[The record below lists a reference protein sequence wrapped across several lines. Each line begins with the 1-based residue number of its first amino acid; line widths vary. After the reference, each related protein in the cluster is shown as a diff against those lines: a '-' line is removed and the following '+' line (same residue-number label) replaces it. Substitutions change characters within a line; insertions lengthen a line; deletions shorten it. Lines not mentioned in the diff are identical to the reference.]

1 MNNEQVKPNIKDQEI
16 YLLEK
21 EFEEHGFVENEKK
34 ILDAIQTLNEAQ
46 NGKEISQLLTIAALS
61 RMHGNQ
67 KDTIAVAWLNKAI
80 ELNPDNTMALKY
92 LSQYDWKNFSHLL
105 DQLVFPNIRET
116 DNRTAKRKIAEQY
129 INNCRAFLEQMED
142 EVAHIKKQRINATVY
157 DNKEA
162 VAKYETIEQTLKIV
176 IEKTSELLKSA
187 EEYAESI
194 SGVFHTSIYYES
206 VKTLIEELQEL
217 KKEWA
222 SLFVEEKEEK
232 QTTLSSLEQLE
243 QMVGLATV
251 KKRVQDFYQFL
262 SYQKARKKLGYMIQ
276 DELSLNMIFTG
287 NPGTGKTTLA
297 RLMAKIYHE
306 LGVLPSAEVVET
318 DRSQLIGGYMG
329 QTEEN
334 VRSVVKQAVGGV
346 LFIDEAYSLKR
357 EGQSGNDYGQTAID
371 TLVSLMTGS
380 EFGGKFAVILAGY
393 PEEMRQFLDGNHG
406 LRSRFPASNMIHLPD
421 YTPSELLAIGE
432 RMASSNDYVMT
443 EDGKKAL
450 LKRLEREQV
459 DESFGNARA
468 VRNIVLDAIF
478 SKGSRKSNQQEIL
491 KYTLLQELD
500 FVSDDKEKPI
510 NPATELNELIG
521 LSKVKEEI
529 KKIIAFV
536 KVQQLRQKKAQ
547 KNLPIQLHAV
557 FTGNPGTGK
566 TTVAKLYA
574 QFLKD
579 CGILK
584 RGHLV
589 VTSRAD
595 FVAGYVGQS
604 AIKTRK
610 KIREALGGV
619 LFIDEA
625 YSLLGNSGQDFGKE
639 VIDTLVMEM
648 TKHNENLVVILA
660 GYPNEI
666 TALLQSNPGLTSRF
680 KKFIH
685 FADYVAEELIDIMKM
700 YAAKYDYS
708 LSEEAISMLR
718 NQLPKVS
725 TEGNGRF
732 ATNIIDEAVQLQAL
746 RLSEQLEQ
754 GMEAD
759 VSTLIA
765 EDIENV
771 LQGYKRKIEE

>member
-1 MNNEQVKPNIKDQEI
+1 MNTEKMKINVRQHDI
-16 YLLEK
+16 LSFEK
-21 EFEEHGFVENEKK
+21 EFAENGFVKDVKPLLNK
-34 ILDAIQTLNEAQ
+34 IQELNEAQ
-46 NGKEISQLLTIAALS
+46 NPIEISQLLTIAALS

-80 ELNPDNTMALKY
+80 ELNSENTMALKY
-92 LSQYDWKNFSHLL
+92 LSQYDWKNFSSLL
-105 DQLVFPNIRET
+105 EQLVFPNIRET

-129 INNCRAFLEQMED
+129 INNCRTFLEQIEE
-142 EVAHIKKQRINATVY
+142 EVAHIKNQKKNAALY
-157 DNKEA
+157 ENKPA
-162 VAKYETIEQTLKIV
+162 VAKYEEMEETLGEV
-176 IEKTSELLKSA
+176 IEKTSALLKSA
-187 EEYAESI
+187 EEYEESI

-206 VKTLIEELQEL
+206 VKKLIEELQEL
-217 KKEWA
+217 KKEWTNLFIEEEQDDAA
-222 SLFVEEKEEK
+222 S
-232 QTTLSSLEQLE
+232 LSSLEELE
-243 QMVGLATV
+243 QMVGLDTV
-251 KKRVQDFYQFL
+251 KKRVRDFYQFL
-262 SYQKARKKLGYMIQ
+262 SYQKSRKKLGFMIQ

-421 YTPSELLAIGE
+421 YTPNELLAIGE
-432 RMASSNDYVMT
+432 RIVSANDYVLT
-443 EDGKKAL
+443 EDGKRAL
-450 LKRLEREQV
+450 LKRVEKEQV

-478 SKGSRKSNQQEIL
+478 SKGSRKSNDQEIL
-491 KYTLLQELD
+491 KYTLLQESD
-500 FVSDDKEKPI
+500 FVCEEENNSID
-510 NPATELNELIG
+510 PAKELNNLIG
-521 LSKVKEEI
+521 LAKVKEEI

-536 KVQQLRQKKAQ
+536 KVQQLRQTKAK

-625 YSLLGNSGQDFGKE
+625 YSLLGTSGQDFGKE

-648 TKHNENLVVILA
+648 TNHNENLVVILA
-660 GYPNEI
+660 GYPNE
-666 TALLQSNPGLTSRF
+666 TSALLQSNPGLTSRF

-685 FADYVAEELIDIMKM
+685 FDDYSPAELIEIMKM
-700 YAAKYDYS
+700 YAANYDYA
-708 LSEEAISMLR
+708 LSDEAITMLED
-718 NQLPKVS
+718 QLPTVS
-725 TEGNGRF
+725 TDGNGRF
-732 ATNIIDEAVQLQAL
+732 ATNIMDEAVQLQAL
-746 RLSEQLEQ
+746 RLSDQLEQ
-754 GMEAD
+754 GINPD
-759 VSTLIA
+759 VSTISA
-765 EDIENV
+765 DDIKYV
-771 LQGYKRKIEE
+771 LNGYRRKFEG

>member
-1 MNNEQVKPNIKDQEI
+1 MNTEKMKINVRQHDI
-16 YLLEK
+16 LSFEK
-21 EFEEHGFVENEKK
+21 EFAENGFVKDEKPLLNK
-34 ILDAIQTLNEAQ
+34 IQELNEAQ
-46 NGKEISQLLTIAALS
+46 NPIEISQLLTIAALS

-67 KDTIAVAWLNKAI
+67 KDTIAVTWLNKAI
-80 ELNPDNTMALKY
+80 ELNSENTMALKY
-92 LSQYDWKNFSHLL
+92 LSQYDWKNFSSLL
-105 DQLVFPNIRET
+105 EQLVFPNIRET

-129 INNCRAFLEQMED
+129 INNCRTFLEQIEE
-142 EVAHIKKQRINATVY
+142 EVAHIKNQKKNAALY
-157 DNKEA
+157 ENKPA
-162 VAKYETIEQTLKIV
+162 VAKYEEMEETLGEV
-176 IEKTSELLKSA
+176 IEKTSALLKSA
-187 EEYAESI
+187 EEYEESI

-206 VKTLIEELQEL
+206 VKKLIEELQEL
-217 KKEWA
+217 KKEWTNLFIEEEQGDAA
-222 SLFVEEKEEK
+222 S
-232 QTTLSSLEQLE
+232 LSSLEELE
-243 QMVGLATV
+243 QMVGLDTV
-251 KKRVQDFYQFL
+251 KKRVRDFYQFL
-262 SYQKARKKLGYMIQ
+262 SYQKSRKKLGFMIQ

-421 YTPSELLAIGE
+421 YTPNELLAIGE
-432 RMASSNDYVMT
+432 RIVSANDYVLT
-443 EDGKKAL
+443 EDGKRAL
-450 LKRLEREQV
+450 LKRVEKEQV

-478 SKGSRKSNQQEIL
+478 SKGSRKSNDQEIL
-491 KYTLLQELD
+491 KYTLLQESD
-500 FVSDDKEKPI
+500 FVCEEENNSID
-510 NPATELNELIG
+510 PAKELNNLIG
-521 LSKVKEEI
+521 LAKVKEEI

-536 KVQQLRQKKAQ
+536 KVQQLRQTKAK

-625 YSLLGNSGQDFGKE
+625 YSLLGTSGQDFGKE

-648 TKHNENLVVILA
+648 TNHNENLVVILA
-660 GYPNEI
+660 GYPNE
-666 TALLQSNPGLTSRF
+666 TSALLQSNPGLTSRF

-685 FADYVAEELIDIMKM
+685 FDDYSPAELIEIMKM
-700 YAAKYDYS
+700 YAANYDYA
-708 LSEEAISMLR
+708 LSDEAITMLED
-718 NQLPKVS
+718 QLPTVS
-725 TEGNGRF
+725 TDGNGRF
-732 ATNIIDEAVQLQAL
+732 ATNIMDEAVQLQAL
-746 RLSEQLEQ
+746 RLSDQLEQ
-754 GMEAD
+754 GINPD
-759 VSTLIA
+759 VSTISA
-765 EDIENV
+765 DDIKYV
-771 LQGYKRKIEE
+771 LNGYRRKFEG

>member
-1 MNNEQVKPNIKDQEI
+1 MNTENMKINVRQHDI
-16 YLLEK
+16 LSFEK
-21 EFEEHGFVENEKK
+21 EFAENGFVKDEKPLLNK
-34 ILDAIQTLNEAQ
+34 IQELNEAQ
-46 NGKEISQLLTIAALS
+46 NPIEISQLLTIAALS

-80 ELNPDNTMALKY
+80 ELNSENTMALKY
-92 LSQYDWKNFSHLL
+92 LSQYDWKNFSSLL
-105 DQLVFPNIRET
+105 EQLVFPNIRET

-129 INNCRAFLEQMED
+129 INNCRTFLEQIEE
-142 EVAHIKKQRINATVY
+142 EVAHIKNQKKNAALY
-157 DNKEA
+157 ENKPA
-162 VAKYETIEQTLKIV
+162 VAKYEEMEETLGEV
-176 IEKTSELLKSA
+176 IEKTSALLKSA
-187 EEYAESI
+187 EEYEESI

-206 VKTLIEELQEL
+206 VKKLIEELQEL
-217 KKEWA
+217 KKEWTNLFIEEEQDDAA
-222 SLFVEEKEEK
+222 S
-232 QTTLSSLEQLE
+232 LSSLEELE
-243 QMVGLATV
+243 QMVGLDTV
-251 KKRVQDFYQFL
+251 KKRVRDFYQFL
-262 SYQKARKKLGYMIQ
+262 SYQKSRKKLGFMIQ

-421 YTPSELLAIGE
+421 YTPNELLAIGE
-432 RMASSNDYVMT
+432 RIVSANDYVLT
-443 EDGKKAL
+443 EDGKRAL
-450 LKRLEREQV
+450 LKRVEKEQV

-478 SKGSRKSNQQEIL
+478 SKGSRKSNDQEIL
-491 KYTLLQELD
+491 KYTLLQESD
-500 FVSDDKEKPI
+500 FVCEEENNSIDPAKELKH
-510 NPATELNELIG
+510 LIG
-521 LSKVKEEI
+521 LTKVKEEI

-536 KVQQLRQKKAQ
+536 KVQQLRQTKAK

-625 YSLLGNSGQDFGKE
+625 YSLLGTSGQDFGKE

-648 TKHNENLVVILA
+648 TNHNENLVVILA
-660 GYPNEI
+660 GYPNE
-666 TALLQSNPGLTSRF
+666 TSALLQSNPGLTSRF

-685 FADYVAEELIDIMKM
+685 FDDYSPAELIEIMKM
-700 YAAKYDYS
+700 YAANYDYA
-708 LSEEAISMLR
+708 LSDEAITMLED
-718 NQLPKVS
+718 QLPTVS
-725 TEGNGRF
+725 TDGNGRF
-732 ATNIIDEAVQLQAL
+732 ATNIMDEAVQLQAL
-746 RLSEQLEQ
+746 RLSDQLEQ
-754 GMEAD
+754 GINPD
-759 VSTLIA
+759 VSTISA
-765 EDIENV
+765 DDIKYV
-771 LQGYKRKIEE
+771 LNGYERNFEG

>member
-450 LKRLEREQV
+450 LKRLEKEQV

-625 YSLLGNSGQDFGKE
+625 YSLLGNGGQDFGKE

-708 LSEEAISMLR
+708 LSEEAISILK

>member
-1 MNNEQVKPNIKDQEI
+1 MNTEKMKINVRQHDI
-16 YLLEK
+16 LSFEK
-21 EFEEHGFVENEKK
+21 EFAENGFVKDEKPLLNK
-34 ILDAIQTLNEAQ
+34 IQELNEAQ
-46 NGKEISQLLTIAALS
+46 NPIEISQLLTIAALS

-80 ELNPDNTMALKY
+80 ELNSENTMALKY
-92 LSQYDWKNFSHLL
+92 LSQYDWKNFSSLL
-105 DQLVFPNIRET
+105 EQLVFPNIRET

-129 INNCRAFLEQMED
+129 INNCRTFLEQIEE
-142 EVAHIKKQRINATVY
+142 EVAHIKNQKKNAALY
-157 DNKEA
+157 ENKLA
-162 VAKYETIEQTLKIV
+162 VAKYEEMEETLGKV
-176 IEKTSELLKSA
+176 IEKTSALLKSA
-187 EEYAESI
+187 EEYEESI

-206 VKTLIEELQEL
+206 VKKLIEELQEL
-217 KKEWA
+217 KKEWTNLFIEEEQDDAA
-222 SLFVEEKEEK
+222 S
-232 QTTLSSLEQLE
+232 LSSLEELE
-243 QMVGLATV
+243 QMVGLDTV
-251 KKRVQDFYQFL
+251 KKRVRDFYQFL
-262 SYQKARKKLGYMIQ
+262 SYQKSRKKLGFMIQ

-421 YTPSELLAIGE
+421 YTPIELLAIGE
-432 RMASSNDYVMT
+432 RIVSANDYVLT
-443 EDGKKAL
+443 EDGKRAL
-450 LKRLEREQV
+450 LKRVEKEQV

-478 SKGSRKSNQQEIL
+478 SKGSRKSNDQEIL
-491 KYTLLQELD
+491 KYTLLQESD
-500 FVSDDKEKPI
+500 FVCEEENNSID
-510 NPATELNELIG
+510 PAKELNNLIG
-521 LSKVKEEI
+521 LAKVKEEI

-536 KVQQLRQKKAQ
+536 KVQQLRQTKAK

-625 YSLLGNSGQDFGKE
+625 YSLLGTSGQDFGKE

-648 TKHNENLVVILA
+648 TNHNENLVVILA
-660 GYPNEI
+660 GYPNE
-666 TALLQSNPGLTSRF
+666 TSALLQSNPGLTSRF

-685 FADYVAEELIDIMKM
+685 FDDYSPAELIEIMKM
-700 YAAKYDYS
+700 YAANYDYA
-708 LSEEAISMLR
+708 LSDEAITMLED
-718 NQLPKVS
+718 QLPTVS
-725 TEGNGRF
+725 TDGNGRF
-732 ATNIIDEAVQLQAL
+732 ATNIMDEAVQLQAL
-746 RLSEQLEQ
+746 RLSDQLEQ
-754 GMEAD
+754 GINPD
-759 VSTLIA
+759 VSTISA
-765 EDIENV
+765 DDIKHV
-771 LQGYKRKIEE
+771 LNGYKRNFEG

>member
-625 YSLLGNSGQDFGKE
+625 YSLLGNGGQDFGKE

-708 LSEEAISMLR
+708 LSEEAISILK

>member
-21 EFEEHGFVENEKK
+21 EFEEHGFIENEKR

-142 EVAHIKKQRINATVY
+142 EVAHIKKQRKNATVY

-162 VAKYETIEQTLKIV
+162 VAKYESIEQTLKIV

-432 RMASSNDYVMT
+432 RIASSNDYVMT

-491 KYTLLQELD
+491 KYTLLQESD

-685 FADYVAEELIDIMKM
+685 FADYVSEELIDIMKM

>member
-1 MNNEQVKPNIKDQEI
+1 MNKQTNNLVQEELDTI
-16 YLLEK
+16 EK
-21 EFEEHGFVENEKK
+21 EFNEKGYVEK
-34 ILDAIQTLNEAQ
+34 EKWILDRIQQLDESLDKKQ
-46 NGKEISQLLTIAALS
+46 ISKLLTIAALS
-61 RMHGNQ
+61 RMYKNEN
-67 KDTIAVAWLNKAI
+67 DTIAVAWLNKAG
-80 ELNPDNTMALKY
+80 ELDPSNKEALKY
-92 LSQYDWKNFSHLL
+92 LSQYDWKHFRDLL
-105 DQLVFPNIRET
+105 DQLIFPNIRET

-129 INNCRAFLEQMED
+129 INNCNAFLSSIDD
-142 EVAHIKKQRINATVY
+142 EADKLLSQKENADFY
-157 DNKEA
+157 GNKEA
-162 VAKYETIEQTLKIV
+162 SSKYIKMQTLLDEV
-176 IEKTSELLKSA
+176 IAKTTELLKSSK
-187 EEYAESI
+187 EYEESI

-206 VKTLIEELQEL
+206 VKSLIEELNEL
-217 KKEWA
+217 KKQWIE
-222 SLFVEEKEEK
+222 LFVDMEEKD
-232 QTTLSSLEQLE
+232 TSSHSSLDELQ
-243 QMVGLATV
+243 QMIGLGTV
-251 KKRVQDFYQFL
+251 KNRVKDFYQFL
-262 SYQKARKKLGYMIQ
+262 KYQKSRKKLGYMIQ

-318 DRSQLIGGYMG
+318 DRSQLISGYMG

-357 EGQSGNDYGQTAID
+357 DGQSGNDYGQTAID

-406 LRSRFPASNMIHLPD
+406 LRSRFPQSNFIHLPN
-421 YTPSELLAIGE
+421 YTSEELLEIGDLI
-432 RMASSNDYVMT
+432 ASSNDYVIT
-443 EDGKKAL
+443 GEGKREL
-450 LKRLEREQV
+450 LKRIEKEQV

-478 SKGSRKSNQQEIL
+478 SKGSRKSNDKEVL
-491 KYTLLQELD
+491 KYTLLQAPDFACVDEDEQLD
-500 FVSDDKEKPI
+500 PSK
-510 NPATELNELIG
+510 ELNELIG
-521 LSKVKEEI
+521 LKKVKDEI

-536 KVQQLRQKKAQ
+536 KIQQARQASAK

-625 YSLLGNSGQDFGKE
+625 YSLLGGSGQDFSKE

-648 TKHNENLVVILA
+648 TKHNENLVVVLA
-660 GYPNEI
+660 GYPDETN
-666 TALLQSNPGLTSRF
+666 ALLQSNPGLTSRF

-685 FADYVAEELIDIMKM
+685 FEDYSREELIEIMKQ
-700 YAAKYDYS
+700 YATKYDYE
-708 LSEEAISMLR
+708 LSNEAMEVL
-718 NQLPKVS
+718 NNELPSGS
-725 TEGNGRF
+725 TQGNGRF
-732 ATNIIDEAVQLQAL
+732 ATNLIDDAVQLQAL
-746 RLSEQLEQ
+746 RLMENIDNLTVKDFSILT
-754 GMEAD
+754 EAD
-759 VSTLIA
+759 MR
-765 EDIENV
+765 NV
-771 LQGYKRKIEE
+771 LQFYNRT

>member
-1 MNNEQVKPNIKDQEI
+1 MKKQGKVIQEE
-16 YLLEK
+16 LVQLET
-21 EFEEHGFVENEKK
+21 EFNEKGYIEEEK
-34 ILDAIQTLNEAQ
+34 ILLDRIQQLDES
-46 NGKEISQLLTIAALS
+46 KDSLEISKLLSIAAKS
-61 RMHGNQ
+61 RMAKNN
-67 KDTIAVAWLNKAI
+67 KDTIAIAWLNKAG
-80 ELNPDNTMALKY
+80 ELDPTNTEALKY
-92 LSQYDWKNFSHLL
+92 HSQYDWKQFKDLL
-105 DQLVFPNIRET
+105 DLLVFPNIRET

-129 INNCRAFLEQMED
+129 INNCHTFLTNIDD
-142 EVAHIKKQRINATVY
+142 ELEKLSKQ
-157 DNKEA
+157 KETA
-162 VAKYETIEQTLKIV
+162 SLYANELAISKYQDMQV
-176 IEKTSELLKSA
+176 ILEEIIAKTSELLKSSK
-187 EEYAESI
+187 EYEESI

-206 VKTLIEELQEL
+206 VKELIEELTVY
-217 KKEWA
+217 KKKWEE
-222 SLFVEEKEEK
+222 LFVEEDSEHSNP
-232 QTTLSSLEQLE
+232 SSLDQLNE
-243 QMVGLATV
+243 MIGLDSV
-251 KKRVQDFYQFL
+251 KRRVKDFYQFL
-262 SYQKARKKLGYMIQ
+262 KYQKSRKKLGYTIQ

-334 VRSVVKQAVGGV
+334 VRSLVKQAVGGV

-406 LRSRFPASNMIHLPD
+406 LRSRFPQSNFIHLPN
-421 YTPSELLAIGE
+421 YTSEELLVIGDKI
-432 RMASSNDYVMT
+432 ATANDYVIT
-443 EDGKKAL
+443 EEGKREL
-450 LKRLEREQV
+450 LKRIEKEQV

-468 VRNIVLDAIF
+468 VQNIVMDAIF
-478 SKGSRKSNQQEIL
+478 NKGSRKENEKEIL
-491 KYTLLQELD
+491 QYTLLQALD
-500 FVSDDKEKPI
+500 FACDEEDKQLDPSK
-510 NPATELNELIG
+510 ELNELIG
-521 LSKVKEEI
+521 LNKVKEEI

-536 KVQQLRQKKAQ
+536 KIQQARQASAKR
-547 KNLPIQLHAV
+547 NLPIQLHAV

-566 TTVAKLYA
+566 TTVAQLYA

-579 CGILK
+579 CGMLK

-625 YSLLGNSGQDFGKE
+625 YSLLGAGGQDFGKE

-648 TKHNENLVVILA
+648 TKHNENLVVVLA
-660 GYPNEI
+660 GYPDQINE
-666 TALLQSNPGLTSRF
+666 LLQSNPGLTSRF

-685 FADYVAEELIDIMKM
+685 FADYSREELIKIMNQ
-700 YAAKYDYS
+700 YANKFDYE
-708 LSEEAISMLR
+708 LSSEAIEAL
-718 NQLPKVS
+718 NKKLPSAS
-725 TEGNGRF
+725 TQGNGRF
-732 ATNIIDEAVQLQAL
+732 ATNLIDEAVQLQAL
-746 RLSEQLEQ
+746 RLMEEKDVKEEDYSILSE
-754 GMEAD
+754 
-759 VSTLIA
+759 V
-765 EDIENV
+765 DIQNV
-771 LQGYKRKIEE
+771 LDNYLQQKQ

>member
-1 MNNEQVKPNIKDQEI
+1 MNTEKMKINVRQHDI
-16 YLLEK
+16 LSFEK
-21 EFEEHGFVENEKK
+21 EFAENGFVKDEKPLLNK
-34 ILDAIQTLNEAQ
+34 IQELNEAQ
-46 NGKEISQLLTIAALS
+46 NPIEISQLLTIAALS

-80 ELNPDNTMALKY
+80 ELNSENTMALKY
-92 LSQYDWKNFSHLL
+92 LSQYDWKNFSSLL
-105 DQLVFPNIRET
+105 EQLVFPNIRET

-129 INNCRAFLEQMED
+129 INNCRTFLEQIEE
-142 EVAHIKKQRINATVY
+142 EVAHIKNQKKNAALY
-157 DNKEA
+157 ENKPA
-162 VAKYETIEQTLKIV
+162 VAKYEEMEETLGEV
-176 IEKTSELLKSA
+176 IEKTSALLKSA
-187 EEYAESI
+187 EEYEESI

-206 VKTLIEELQEL
+206 VKKLIEELQEL
-217 KKEWA
+217 KKEWTNLFIEEEQDDAA
-222 SLFVEEKEEK
+222 S
-232 QTTLSSLEQLE
+232 LSSLEELE
-243 QMVGLATV
+243 QMVGLDTV
-251 KKRVQDFYQFL
+251 KKRVRDFYQFL
-262 SYQKARKKLGYMIQ
+262 SYQKSRKKLGFMIQ

-421 YTPSELLAIGE
+421 YTPNELLAIGE
-432 RMASSNDYVMT
+432 RIVSANDYVLT
-443 EDGKKAL
+443 EDGKRAL
-450 LKRLEREQV
+450 LKRVEKEQV

-478 SKGSRKSNQQEIL
+478 SKGSRKSNDQEIL
-491 KYTLLQELD
+491 KYTLLQESD
-500 FVSDDKEKPI
+500 FVCEEENNSID
-510 NPATELNELIG
+510 PAKELNNLIG
-521 LSKVKEEI
+521 LAKVKEEI

-536 KVQQLRQKKAQ
+536 KVQQLRQTKAK

-625 YSLLGNSGQDFGKE
+625 YSLLGISGQDFGKE

-648 TKHNENLVVILA
+648 TNHNENLVVILA
-660 GYPNEI
+660 GYPNE
-666 TALLQSNPGLTSRF
+666 TSALLQSNPGLTSRF

-685 FADYVAEELIDIMKM
+685 FDDYSPAELIEIMKM
-700 YAAKYDYS
+700 YAANYDYA
-708 LSEEAISMLR
+708 LSDEAITMLED
-718 NQLPKVS
+718 QLPTVS
-725 TEGNGRF
+725 TDGNGRF
-732 ATNIIDEAVQLQAL
+732 ATNIMDEAVQLQAL
-746 RLSEQLEQ
+746 RLSDQLEQ
-754 GMEAD
+754 GINPD
-759 VSTLIA
+759 VSTISA
-765 EDIENV
+765 DDIKYV
-771 LQGYKRKIEE
+771 LNGYERNFEG

>member
-1 MNNEQVKPNIKDQEI
+1 MNTEKMKINVRQHDI
-16 YLLEK
+16 LSFEK
-21 EFEEHGFVENEKK
+21 EFAENGFVKDEKPLLNK
-34 ILDAIQTLNEAQ
+34 IQELNEAQ
-46 NGKEISQLLTIAALS
+46 NPIEISQLLTIAALS

-80 ELNPDNTMALKY
+80 ELNSENTMALKY
-92 LSQYDWKNFSHLL
+92 LSQYDWKNFSSLL
-105 DQLVFPNIRET
+105 EQLVFPNIRET

-129 INNCRAFLEQMED
+129 INNCRTFLEQIEE
-142 EVAHIKKQRINATVY
+142 EVAHIKNQKKNAALY
-157 DNKEA
+157 ENKPA
-162 VAKYETIEQTLKIV
+162 VAKYEEMEETLGEV
-176 IEKTSELLKSA
+176 IEKTSALLKSA
-187 EEYAESI
+187 EEYEESI

-206 VKTLIEELQEL
+206 VKKLIEELQEL
-217 KKEWA
+217 KKEWTNLFIEEEQDDAA
-222 SLFVEEKEEK
+222 S
-232 QTTLSSLEQLE
+232 LSSLEELE
-243 QMVGLATV
+243 QMVGLDTV
-251 KKRVQDFYQFL
+251 KKRVRDFYQFL
-262 SYQKARKKLGYMIQ
+262 SYQKSRKKLGFMIQ

-421 YTPSELLAIGE
+421 YTPIELLAIGE
-432 RMASSNDYVMT
+432 RIVSANDYVLT
-443 EDGKKAL
+443 EDGKRAL
-450 LKRLEREQV
+450 LKRVEKEQV

-478 SKGSRKSNQQEIL
+478 SKGSRKSNDQEIL
-491 KYTLLQELD
+491 KYTLLQESD
-500 FVSDDKEKPI
+500 FVCEEENNSID
-510 NPATELNELIG
+510 PAKELNNLIG
-521 LSKVKEEI
+521 LAKVKEEI

-536 KVQQLRQKKAQ
+536 KVQQLRQTKAK

-625 YSLLGNSGQDFGKE
+625 YSLLGTSGQDFGKE

-648 TKHNENLVVILA
+648 TNHNENLVVILA
-660 GYPNEI
+660 GYPNE
-666 TALLQSNPGLTSRF
+666 TSALLQSNPGLTSRF

-685 FADYVAEELIDIMKM
+685 FNDYSPAELIEIMKM
-700 YAAKYDYS
+700 YAANYDYA
-708 LSEEAISMLR
+708 LSDEAITMLED
-718 NQLPKVS
+718 QLPTVS
-725 TEGNGRF
+725 TDGNGRF
-732 ATNIIDEAVQLQAL
+732 ATNIMDEAVQLQAL
-746 RLSEQLEQ
+746 RLSDQLEQ
-754 GMEAD
+754 GINPD
-759 VSTLIA
+759 VSTISA
-765 EDIENV
+765 DDIKHV
-771 LQGYKRKIEE
+771 LNGYKRNFEG

>member
-1 MNNEQVKPNIKDQEI
+1 MNNELIKENIKKQE
-16 YLLEK
+16 LLMLVK
-21 EFEEHGFVENEKK
+21 EFEEIGFIKDEKR
-34 ILDAIQTLNEAQ
+34 ILDEIQKLNEAQ
-46 NGKEISQLLTIAALS
+46 DGKEISQLLTIAALS
-61 RMHGNQ
+61 RMHVNQ
-67 KDTIAVAWLNKAI
+67 KDTIAIAWLNKAM
-80 ELNPDNTMALKY
+80 ELNADNTMALKY
-92 LSQYDWKNFSHLL
+92 LSQYDWKNFSNVLEP
-105 DQLVFPNIRET
+105 LVFPNIRET

-129 INNCRAFLEQMED
+129 INNCRAFLEQTED
-142 EVAHIKKQRINATVY
+142 VVAHIKNQKKNAAVY
-157 DNKEA
+157 ENTEA
-162 VAKYETIEQTLKIV
+162 VAKYEAIEQTLKIV

-206 VKTLIEELQEL
+206 VKKLIEELQEL

-222 SLFVEEKEEK
+222 SLFIEEKEEE
-232 QTTLSSLEQLE
+232 QTSLSSLEELE
-243 QMVGLATV
+243 QMVGLETV
-251 KKRVQDFYQFL
+251 KKRVRDFYQFL
-262 SYQKARKKLGYMIQ
+262 SYQKSRKKLGYMIQ

-306 LGVLPSAEVVET
+306 LGVLPSSEVVET

-406 LRSRFPASNMIHLPD
+406 LRSRFPASNLIHLPD
-421 YTPSELLAIGE
+421 YAPSELLAIGD
-432 RMASSNDYVMT
+432 RIASSNDYVMT
-443 EDGKKAL
+443 EDGKRAL
-450 LKRLEREQV
+450 LKRLEKEQV

-478 SKGSRKSNQQEIL
+478 SKGSRKSNEQEIL
-491 KYTLLQELD
+491 KYTLLQESD
-500 FVSDDKEKPI
+500 FVCEEEANSID
-510 NPATELNELIG
+510 PATELNELIG

-536 KVQQLRQKKAQ
+536 KIQQLRQTKSR

-625 YSLLGNSGQDFGKE
+625 YSLLGSGGQDFGKE
-639 VIDTLVMEM
+639 VVDTLVMEM

-660 GYPNEI
+660 GYPNE
-666 TALLQSNPGLTSRF
+666 TSALLQSNPGLTSRF

-685 FADYVAEELIDIMKM
+685 FDDYMADELIEIMKM

-708 LSEEAISMLR
+708 LSESAISMLQ
-718 NQLPKVS
+718 NQLPHVM
-725 TEGNGRF
+725 TDGNGRF

-754 GMEAD
+754 GIEVD
-759 VSTLIA
+759 VSTLSA
-765 EDIENV
+765 EDIKNV

>member
-1 MNNEQVKPNIKDQEI
+1 MNTEKMKINVRQHDI
-16 YLLEK
+16 LSFEK
-21 EFEEHGFVENEKK
+21 EFAENGFVKDEKPLLNK
-34 ILDAIQTLNEAQ
+34 IQELNEAQ
-46 NGKEISQLLTIAALS
+46 NPIEISQLLTIAALS

-80 ELNPDNTMALKY
+80 ELNSENTMALKY
-92 LSQYDWKNFSHLL
+92 LSQYDWKNFSSLL
-105 DQLVFPNIRET
+105 EQLVFPNIRET

-129 INNCRAFLEQMED
+129 INNCRTFLEQIEE
-142 EVAHIKKQRINATVY
+142 EVAHIKNQKKNAALY
-157 DNKEA
+157 ENKPA
-162 VAKYETIEQTLKIV
+162 VAKYEEMEETLGEV
-176 IEKTSELLKSA
+176 IEKTSALLKSA
-187 EEYAESI
+187 EEYEESI

-206 VKTLIEELQEL
+206 VKKLIEELQEL
-217 KKEWA
+217 KKEWTNLFIEEEQGDAA
-222 SLFVEEKEEK
+222 S
-232 QTTLSSLEQLE
+232 LSSLEELE
-243 QMVGLATV
+243 QMVGLDTV
-251 KKRVQDFYQFL
+251 KKRVRDFYQFL
-262 SYQKARKKLGYMIQ
+262 SYQKSRKKLGFMIQ

-421 YTPSELLAIGE
+421 YTPNELLAIGE
-432 RMASSNDYVMT
+432 RIVSANDYVLT
-443 EDGKKAL
+443 EDGKRAL
-450 LKRLEREQV
+450 LKRVEKEQV

-478 SKGSRKSNQQEIL
+478 SKGSRKSNDPEIL
-491 KYTLLQELD
+491 KYTLLQESD
-500 FVSDDKEKPI
+500 FVCEEENNSID
-510 NPATELNELIG
+510 PAKELNNLIG
-521 LSKVKEEI
+521 LAKVKEEI

-536 KVQQLRQKKAQ
+536 KVQQLRQTKAK

-625 YSLLGNSGQDFGKE
+625 YSLLGTSGQDFGKE

-648 TKHNENLVVILA
+648 TNHNENLVVILA
-660 GYPNEI
+660 GYPNE
-666 TALLQSNPGLTSRF
+666 TSALLQSNPGLTSRF

-685 FADYVAEELIDIMKM
+685 FDDYSPAELIEIMKM
-700 YAAKYDYS
+700 YAANYDYA
-708 LSEEAISMLR
+708 LSDEAITMLED
-718 NQLPKVS
+718 QLPTVS
-725 TEGNGRF
+725 TDGNGRF
-732 ATNIIDEAVQLQAL
+732 ATNIMDEAVQLQAL
-746 RLSEQLEQ
+746 RLSDQLEQ
-754 GMEAD
+754 GINPD
-759 VSTLIA
+759 VSTISA
-765 EDIENV
+765 DDIKYV
-771 LQGYKRKIEE
+771 LNGYRRKFEG

>member
-1 MNNEQVKPNIKDQEI
+1 MNNELIKPSIKDQEI
-16 YLLEK
+16 SMLEK
-21 EFEEHGFVENEKK
+21 EFEEHGFIEDEKR
-34 ILDAIQTLNEAQ
+34 ILDEIQKLNEAE

-67 KDTIAVAWLNKAI
+67 KDTIAIAWLNKAI
-80 ELNPDNTMALKY
+80 ELNEDNTMALKY
-92 LSQYDWKNFSHLL
+92 LSQYDWKNFSTVLEP
-105 DQLVFPNIRET
+105 LVFLSIRET

-129 INNCRAFLEQMED
+129 INNCRAFLEQTED
-142 EVAHIKKQRINATVY
+142 VVAHIENQKKNASVY
-157 DNKEA
+157 ENKEA
-162 VAKYETIEQTLKIV
+162 VAKYEAIEQTLKIV

-206 VKTLIEELQEL
+206 VKKLIEELQEL

-222 SLFVEEKEEK
+222 SHFIEEKVEE
-232 QTTLSSLEQLE
+232 QTALSSLEELE
-243 QMVGLATV
+243 QMVGLESV
-251 KKRVQDFYQFL
+251 KKRVRDFYQFL
-262 SYQKARKKLGYMIQ
+262 SYQKSRKKLGYMIQ
-276 DELSLNMIFTG
+276 DELSLNMIYTG

-334 VRSVVKQAVGGV
+334 VRSLVKQAVGGV

-406 LRSRFPASNMIHLPD
+406 LRSRFPASNLIHLPD
-421 YTPSELLAIGE
+421 YAPSELLAIGE
-432 RMASSNDYVMT
+432 RIASSNDYVMT
-443 EDGKKAL
+443 EDGKRAL
-450 LKRLEREQV
+450 LKRLEKEQV

-478 SKGSRKSNQQEIL
+478 SKGSRKSNEQEIL
-491 KYTLLQELD
+491 KYTLLQESD
-500 FVSDDKEKPI
+500 FVCEEEVNSID
-510 NPATELNELIG
+510 PAKELNELIG
-521 LSKVKEEI
+521 LSSVKDEI
-529 KKIIAFV
+529 RKIIAFV
-536 KVQQLRQKKAQ
+536 KVQQLRQTKAK

-625 YSLLGNSGQDFGKE
+625 YSLLGSGGQDFGKE
-639 VIDTLVMEM
+639 VVDTLVMEM

-660 GYPNEI
+660 GYPNE
-666 TALLQSNPGLTSRF
+666 TSALLKSNPGLTSRF

-685 FADYVAEELIDIMKM
+685 FADYDAAELIEIMKK
-700 YAAKYDYS
+700 YAATYDYS
-708 LSEEAISMLR
+708 LSESAIAKLQD
-718 NQLPKVS
+718 QLP
-725 TEGNGRF
+725 TILTDGNGRF
-732 ATNIIDEAVQLQAL
+732 STNIIDEAVQLQAL

-759 VSTLIA
+759 VSTLTA
-765 EDIENV
+765 EDIENI